1 MTSEPRKRPDHISFI
16 IIGILLLAGSQFF
29 EGTPWPIGYLL
40 RAICL
45 AVAVISSSVA
55 LYLYDQAR
63 KT

>member
-1 MTSEPRKRPDHISFI
+1 MESKPKKTPDHITFI

-45 AVAVISSSVA
+45 AVAVISSSISF
-55 LYLYDQAR
+55 YLYDRSRR
-63 KT
+63 K